1 MGFSWSS
8 QHWNNIILCQISLK
22 HHIQIGLLMI
32 QPWLKSLWYPTCL
45 WYNWN
50 VYDISD
56 MFMISVIFIIH
67 KMYVTSDMSMIS
79 DMLMISSM
87 CMISVITEFYRKS
100 VRVLILE
107 TRQTHLITWCLISN
121 MFNIYSM
128 CMISVITVTWLYL
141 TCSWNLTF

>member
-1 MGFSWSS
+1 
-8 QHWNNIILCQISLK
+8 
-22 HHIQIGLLMI
+22 
-32 QPWLKSLWYPTCL
+32 
-45 WYNWN
+45 
-50 VYDISD
+50 

-107 TRQTHLITWCLISN
+107 TRQTHLIT
-121 MFNIYSM
+121 
-128 CMISVITVTWLYL
+128 
-141 TCSWNLTF
+141 